1 MIQDTTVNQYQH
13 IIFITI
19 SKQLKSISTFCN
31 SIQILETHNYDSDLI
46 AIMTPQ
52 KGVGITPAYII
63 ISIKKR
69 NQLFMYR
76 NVMTEMSPDQN
87 GQTEK
92 SRTQP
97 TNCVSRVTRSVE
109 LMTCTTQAGFI
120 LQVYFTL
127 VIRSFSH
134 ISHTAGGQPKREE
147 MHQVTGRPAQ
157 RILLSVF

>member
-1 MIQDTTVNQYQH
+1 
-13 IIFITI
+13 
-19 SKQLKSISTFCN
+19 
-31 SIQILETHNYDSDLI
+31 
-46 AIMTPQ
+46 
-52 KGVGITPAYII
+52 
-63 ISIKKR
+63 
-69 NQLFMYR
+69 MYR
-76 NVMTEMSPDQN
+76 NVTTEMSPDQN

-97 TNCVSRVTRSVE
+97 TNCVSWVTRSVE

-134 ISHTAGGQPKREE
+134 ISHTEGGQPKREE

-157 RILLSVF
+157 RILLSVFWLEKILPVGSIGGLQFVTRLLNSTTRAAIGKDWSSA